1 MKRIEGL
8 KIQLDAIAYL
18 KSVKKLLNITYKD
31 LSQILDIS
39 ESVLSRYATGDM
51 LPSTETAREILA
63 KLEEKYP
70 LSVVVRV
77 MYKTFDT
84 YIDMSFVNLPEFLR
98 LYEIYLTR
106 KFGEV
111 GVNRVLTA
119 AVDGIPLAVV
129 AALHFNATL
138 VVAKPYREPGVD
150 NYEFTY
156 LREGRPVT
164 LYVPVDQIKKG
175 DSVFIVDD
183 IARSGKTLRALVG
196 LCSKAGARI
205 VGASVLVA
213 RRDLSF
219 GVEFPVDVLYTY

>member
-70 LSVVVRV
+70 LSVVVRA
-77 MYKTFDT
+77 MFKTFDT

-129 AALHFNATL
+129 AALHLT
-138 VVAKPYREPGVD
+138 PR
-150 NYEFTY
+150 
-156 LREGRPVT
+156 
-164 LYVPVDQIKKG
+164 
-175 DSVFIVDD
+175 
-183 IARSGKTLRALVG
+183 
-196 LCSKAGARI
+196 
-205 VGASVLVA
+205 
-213 RRDLSF
+213 
-219 GVEFPVDVLYTY
+219 